1 MDDQREI
8 PGAVLVAAAQPPA
21 FLHKLLP
28 HLVDPVTHAPMTM
41 SVTGEFIMSSSGHKY
56 WLRNNI
62 PQLMPRSEDL
72 PTQDPKFKQW
82 AELQELEYQTYQQ
95 TYVGVFSVDGYK
107 VPERVGEIL
116 SDTCG
121 TGLCLDVGCGILP
134 TPSYMKACTRMH
146 FFGIDPFPGEE
157 PRTFP
162 FAQAYGEYIPFKNK
176 TFDTVLYASVIDHL
190 YDPLAS
196 LKEAHRVLVE
206 NGSLMVWYSDA
217 GLGIPYLLWKV
228 KRKPAKYNKH
238 HQWGFTERSMK
249 ALAKKAGFEV
259 RGFVMLPDNTCRL
272 MIATKDGSR

>member
-1 MDDQREI
+1 M
-8 PGAVLVAAAQPPA
+8 PVAQPPA

-28 HLVDPVTHAPMTM
+28 HLADPITHGPLTL
-41 SVTGEFIMSSSGHKY
+41 SVTGECINSSNGRTY

-62 PQLMPRSEDL
+62 PQLLPRSEDL
-72 PTQDPKFKQW
+72 PVNSPRFEQW
-82 AELQELEYQTYQQ
+82 RELQELEYQTYHE

-134 TPSYMKACTRMH
+134 TPSYMKAGTRMR

-162 FAQAYGEYIPFKNK
+162 FAQAYGEYIPFKDK

-196 LKEAHRVLVE
+196 LKEARRVMVD

-272 MIATKDGSR
+272 MIATKDGAR